1 MYKPMIGAAEKDLTV
16 IDGLKRCVEEK
27 LGWGPGNEW
36 THQQYEELCDRIN
49 SETKILLS
57 TNTVKRFFG
66 KIQSNSLPGKTTL
79 NTFAR
84 FCGFESYYDFAEKNT
99 EYPNSHQI
107 TPGKIRFFN
116 PYNNKKLVLIATFIA
131 VILASAIFIFTNYQK
146 EKLLEQ
152 MQFSQTW
159 KEGFVPFTQIF
170 KYQVS
175 PAFSDTI
182 HFIEHSKGGI
192 ALSTQDSIFSW
203 MHFVPGFRKVS
214 FTSGNRILW
223 ENTYMVK
230 TRGWL
235 FIFPWG
241 GLEPRKYI
249 SLDSCKSY
257 LTVSD
262 ELLNKNKI
270 DLVQDGGWAHYFNAQ
285 NFNAEG
291 TDFTLS
297 TTFRNPIKT
306 GTQQCQNVIVSVEC
320 ETFEFRLHFTQ
331 TGCQKFA
338 EINMGNEI
346 FGGIQN
352 DLTSL
357 TFEMDQWQTIS
368 INSKNGILS
377 VSNHDKKI
385 FEKAYSGKPG
395 KVTGLRFSFRGNG
408 LVDQVALF
416 NGQGER
422 VYFDDFE

>member
-1 MYKPMIGAAEKDLTV
+1 
-16 IDGLKRCVEEK
+16 
-27 LGWGPGNEW
+27 
-36 THQQYEELCDRIN
+36 
-49 SETKILLS
+49 
-57 TNTVKRFFG
+57 
-66 KIQSNSLPGKTTL
+66 
-79 NTFAR
+79 
-84 FCGFESYYDFAEKNT
+84 
-99 EYPNSHQI
+99 
-107 TPGKIRFFN
+107 
-116 PYNNKKLVLIATFIA
+116 VLIATFIA
-131 VILASAIFIFTNYQK
+131 VILTSAIFIFTNYQK

-320 ETFEFRLHFTQ
+320 ETFEFRLTFY
-331 TGCQKFA
+331 A
-338 EINMGNEI
+338 NRVSEICRN
-346 FGGIQN
+346 
-352 DLTSL
+352 
-357 TFEMDQWQTIS
+357 
-368 INSKNGILS
+368 K
-377 VSNHDKKI
+377 H
-385 FEKAYSGKPG
+385 
-395 KVTGLRFSFRGNG
+395 
-408 LVDQVALF
+408 
-416 NGQGER
+416 GQRNLWRNTE
-422 VYFDDFE
+422 